1 MCFFYLM
8 MNDKNFINIIEEL
21 LKKLKIDIR
30 LSRFINSDN
39 IFMNRY

>member
-1 MCFFYLM
+1 M
-8 MNDKNFINIIEEL
+8 MNDTNFINIIEEL